1 MAKHGMQWIGFP
13 HQTAP
18 HGGAWLIKSNPL
30 KSMLK
35 TEKQN
40 ALAEA
45 KAAGTSRQPITPA
58 FLKVP
63 AAVAYS
69 GIGRSTMYELMG
81 AGKIRSHRIGAA
93 RVIDRESLDA
103 FITAQPS

>member
-1 MAKHGMQWIGFP
+1 M
-13 HQTAP
+13 
-18 HGGAWLIKSNPL
+18 IKSEKL
-30 KSMLK
+30 K
-35 TEKQN
+35 

-45 KAAGTSRQPITPA
+45 KTAGTCRQPITPA
-58 FLKVP
+58 YLKVP
-63 AAVAYS
+63 VAVAYS
-69 GIGRSTMYELMG
+69 GIGRSTLYELMG